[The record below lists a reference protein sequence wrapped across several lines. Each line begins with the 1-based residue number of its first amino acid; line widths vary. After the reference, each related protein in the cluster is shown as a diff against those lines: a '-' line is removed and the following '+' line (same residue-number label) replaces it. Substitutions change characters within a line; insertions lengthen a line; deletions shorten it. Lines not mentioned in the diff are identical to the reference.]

1 MARERI
7 HPEGTDATYR
17 VQESLKALVQQ
28 GGARKTF
35 RLKPDANKALQ
46 QLVKLLQVNTETEAV
61 ETAIMRLRTALG
73 DKKIIATVV
82 KRGYR
87 LAVDPDQVDALRLPA
102 TAAEA
107 RAQLD
112 RGEADAARVTCAEA
126 LGTDPAS
133 RLDNG
138 AAAAIATPPAQKLPV
153 VKMRVAASRSG
164 ITWMKRSPA

>member
-61 ETAIMRLRTALG
+61 ETAIL
-73 DKKIIATVV
+73 
-82 KRGYR
+82 
-87 LAVDPDQVDALRLPA
+87 ALRDELKATKAPA
-102 TAAEA
+102 VAKKQ
-107 RAQLD
+107 RANAVSL
-112 RGEADAARVTCAEA
+112 
-126 LGTDPAS
+126 
-133 RLDNG
+133 RL
-138 AAAAIATPPAQKLPV
+138 
-153 VKMRVAASRSG
+153 VK
-164 ITWMKRSPA
+164 

>member
-61 ETAIMRLRTALG
+61 ETAIM
-73 DKKIIATVV
+73 
-82 KRGYR
+82 
-87 LAVDPDQVDALRLPA
+87 ALRDELKAAKAPA
-102 TAAEA
+102 VAKK
-107 RAQLD
+107 Q
-112 RGEADAARVTCAEA
+112 RGNAVS
-126 LGTDPAS
+126 L
-133 RLDNG
+133 RL
-138 AAAAIATPPAQKLPV
+138 IK
-153 VKMRVAASRSG
+153 
-164 ITWMKRSPA
+164 

>member
-61 ETAIMRLRTALG
+61 ETAIM
-73 DKKIIATVV
+73 
-82 KRGYR
+82 
-87 LAVDPDQVDALRLPA
+87 ALRDELKARKAPA
-102 TAAEA
+102 VAKK
-107 RAQLD
+107 Q
-112 RGEADAARVTCAEA
+112 RVNAVS
-126 LGTDPAS
+126 L
-133 RLDNG
+133 RL
-138 AAAAIATPPAQKLPV
+138 
-153 VKMRVAASRSG
+153 VK
-164 ITWMKRSPA
+164 

>member
-61 ETAIMRLRTALG
+61 ETAIM
-73 DKKIIATVV
+73 
-82 KRGYR
+82 
-87 LAVDPDQVDALRLPA
+87 ALRDKLKA
-102 TAAEA
+102 TK
-107 RAQLD
+107 
-112 RGEADAARVTCAEA
+112 T
-126 LGTDPAS
+126 
-133 RLDNG
+133 
-138 AAAAIATPPAQKLPV
+138 PV
-153 VKMRVAASRSG
+153 VAKKQRVNAVSLRLV
-164 ITWMKRSPA
+164 K

>member
-61 ETAIMRLRTALG
+61 ETAIM
-73 DKKIIATVV
+73 
-82 KRGYR
+82 
-87 LAVDPDQVDALRLPA
+87 ALRDELKA
-102 TAAEA
+102 TK
-107 RAQLD
+107 
-112 RGEADAARVTCAEA
+112 T
-126 LGTDPAS
+126 
-133 RLDNG
+133 
-138 AAAAIATPPAQKLPV
+138 PV
-153 VKMRVAASRSG
+153 VAKKQRVNAVSLRLV
-164 ITWMKRSPA
+164 K